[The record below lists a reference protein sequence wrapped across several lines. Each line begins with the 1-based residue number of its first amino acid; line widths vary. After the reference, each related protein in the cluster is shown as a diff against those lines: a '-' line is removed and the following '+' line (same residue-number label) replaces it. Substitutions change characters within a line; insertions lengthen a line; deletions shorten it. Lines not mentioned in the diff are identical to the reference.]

1 MTQGTDGTPLGEVLG
16 DWLLDSGL
24 LQGAAQA
31 ELESAWKEAA
41 GEGVAAQTR
50 VVGFRKEHLWVEVT
64 SAPLRAEL
72 AGFRKSE
79 LLEGLRQRYTRRHIA
94 DLRFLVS
101 GSSP

>member
-1 MTQGTDGTPLGEVLG
+1 MTEGTDGTPLGEVLG

-24 LQGAAQA
+24 LEGSAQA
-31 ELESAWKEAA
+31 ELESAWKQAA

-50 VVGFRKEHLWVEVT
+50 VV
-64 SAPLRAEL
+64 
-72 AGFRKSE
+72 GFRKSE